1 MKVNM
6 NSIMVL
12 HPYWKFNTWVFT
24 DPITGLVDEPFVA
37 GFPAIIDEMVKDIP
51 NAIDGFIGTF
61 SGSYFPDYTHVIT
74 KVRTDEY
81 GVGTYYQLDGTEL
94 VGWLCPALFKYFT
107 EAPDKIYI
115 KVEGL

>member
-1 MKVNM
+1 ME
-6 NSIMVL
+6 NSIMIIKPFKS
-12 HPYWKFNTWVFT
+12 HGTWVFNDET
-24 DPITGLVDEPFVA
+24 VGLYREPFVA

-51 NAIDGFIGTF
+51 NAVDGFIGTF

-74 KVRTDEY
+74 KVRADEY

-94 VGWLCPALFKYFT
+94 VGWLCPALFKYFA